1 MAGSL
6 EQFTDAN
13 FSETVEKSSTLT
25 IVDFWAEWCA
35 PCRMLGPIVEQLA
48 EENKGSV
55 RVGKLNVDESP
66 KTATKYGIR
75 GIPTLLFFKDGKVQ
89 EQLVGVRSKGEI
101 QGVIDAKK

>member
-1 MAGSL
+1 MAGSVD
-6 EQFTDAN
+6 QFTDDN
-13 FSETVEKSSTLT
+13 FSEKVEKSATLT

-55 RVGKLNVDESP
+55 IVGKLNVDENP

-89 EQLVGVRSKGEI
+89 EQVVGVRSKGEI